1 MKINYQ
7 ILREYIQQI
16 AKKDLKVLSTSSL
29 RLYAADIRDTFIK
42 YISAQVK
49 TTYNEIVDT
58 IPEEKQMD
66 FLNLNTGYAISM
78 TNWINSHPMNLP
90 YIELDED
97 DNAIQSDEIDLREL
111 VKKKEVQIIGAGTA
125 LSFLLLVSGLKI
137 WALLAESL
145 AVAYGIYE
153 HKNQQEET
161 RKINLQKEQ
170 ELQNKVNAYIA
181 TVEKNAMDWAKA
193 AENYSA
199 LLLTNYRN

>member
-1 MKINYQ
+1 MK
-7 ILREYIQQI
+7 L
-16 AKKDLKVLSTSSL
+16 
-29 RLYAADIRDTFIK
+29 
-42 YISAQVK
+42 
-49 TTYNEIVDT
+49 
-58 IPEEKQMD
+58 
-66 FLNLNTGYAISM
+66 
-78 TNWINSHPMNLP
+78 
-90 YIELDED
+90 IE
-97 DNAIQSDEIDLREL
+97 R
-111 VKKKEVQIIGAGTA
+111 KKEVQIIGAGTA

-170 ELQNKVNAYIA
+170 ELQNKINAYIA

-199 LLLTNYRN
+199 LLLSNYRN